1 MLTFCSMAAGNCQL
15 SSCSC
20 ICRIKPLSG
29 MYGKGRYT
37 VFAWAPVSVFLMFD
51 ICITFNLLN
60 LFLIWD
66 VKAPTF
72 PKCQQLAS
80 ILDKVVD
87 DFATGSGIQQ
97 GTTPFSTTLI
107 TRLRFVSSQ
116 AIWVA
121 AGHDHLLHLKK
132 LVWMWGTNASQ
143 TILCVHPSKKR
154 GSCSSA

>member
-1 MLTFCSMAAGNCQL
+1 
-15 SSCSC
+15 
-20 ICRIKPLSG
+20 

-66 VKAPTF
+66 VKAQTF

-80 ILDKVVD
+80 ILAKVVD

-121 AGHDHLLHLKK
+121 AGHDHLLHAFPQE
-132 LVWMWGTNASQ
+132 T
-143 TILCVHPSKKR
+143 LCGCGVRMLHNQFCAYIRLKR
-154 GSCSSA
+154 GEVVAVLEPSYQVQKAVRVSVA

>member
-1 MLTFCSMAAGNCQL
+1 
-15 SSCSC
+15 
-20 ICRIKPLSG
+20 

-37 VFAWAPVSVFLMFD
+37 VFAWHRSVFLMFD

-66 VKAPTF
+66 VKAQTF

-80 ILDKVVD
+80 ILAKVVD

-97 GTTPFSTTLI
+97 DTTPFSTTLI

-121 AGHDHLLHLKK
+121 AGHDHLLHAFPQK
-132 LVWMWGTNASQ
+132 A
-143 TILCVHPSKKR
+143 CVDVGYECFITKNFVRTSRLKR
-154 GSCSSA
+154 GEVVAVLEPSYQVQKAVRVSVA